1 MLKRTAKVKMAS
13 DGPSRLHY
21 LYNRGMIFSLR
32 ACKIAVLCMAAAVLL
47 GAQDWKSRASLPGV
61 DLSGLTATQKATA
74 LKLLRDGD
82 CSCGCGMKMAE
93 CRVKDP
99 SCYYSQGLAS
109 VIVSSLK
116 AGKTGAEA
124 LAAASTSKF
133 AQGPEQDTRLL
144 DDPVSIPTAGAPV
157 IGPANAPLTL
167 IEFSDFQCP
176 YCVKAVPQLHALLKA
191 YPTQVKLIFK
201 EYPLEIHSQAA
212 FAALAAEAANKQGKF
227 WPMHDALFAH
237 RQELSRASIFAIAK
251 GIGVDMKRF
260 EVDLDS
266 PQTKQ
271 TVVRDIQ
278 DGDRAGVEGTP
289 TLFINGQRYN
299 GAIAL
304 DALTPVLDAQLKHP
318 VAERK
323 TASGRTPSPV
333 R

>member
-1 MLKRTAKVKMAS
+1 MT
-13 DGPSRLHY
+13 
-21 LYNRGMIFSLR
+21 FSPLR
-32 ACKIAVLCMAAAVLL
+32 AGKIAILCLLSVVLL
-47 GAQDWKSRASLPGV
+47 GAQDWKSQSSLPGV
-61 DLSGLTATQKATA
+61 DLSGLTAAQKATA
-74 LKLLRDGD
+74 LKLLRDED
-82 CSCGCGMKMAE
+82 CSCGCGMKTAE

-116 AGKTGAEA
+116 EGKTETEA
-124 LAAASTSKF
+124 LTAATKSKF
-133 AQGPEQDTRLL
+133 AQGPQQDTRLL
-144 DDPVSIPTAGAPV
+144 DDPVSIPTSGAPV

-176 YCVKAVPQLHALLKA
+176 YCIKAVPQLHALLKA

-237 RQELSRASIFAIAK
+237 RQDLSRPSVLAIAK
-251 GIGVDMKRF
+251 GIGLEMKRF
-260 EVDLDS
+260 EADLDS

-304 DALTPVLDAQLKHP
+304 EALKPVLDAQLKHP
-318 VAERK
+318 VAEGK
-323 TASGRTPSPV
+323 TASARARSQI
-333 R
+333 RK

>member
-1 MLKRTAKVKMAS
+1 MTPL
-13 DGPSRLHY
+13 
-21 LYNRGMIFSLR
+21 SLGLG
-32 ACKIAVLCMAAAVLL
+32 KIAALCVLSAALL
-47 GAQDWKSRASLPGV
+47 SAQDWKTQSSLPGV
-61 DLSGLTATQKATA
+61 DLSGLTAAQKATV
-74 LKLLRDGD
+74 LKVMREQD
-82 CSCGCGMKMAE
+82 CSCACGMKTAE

-99 SCYYSQGLAS
+99 GCYYSHGLAS
-109 VIVSSLK
+109 VIVSSIK
-116 AGKTGAEA
+116 AGKTGEEA
-124 LAAASTSKF
+124 LAASMKSKF
-133 AQGPEQDTRLL
+133 AQGPQQDTRLL
-144 DDPVSIPTAGAPV
+144 DDPVSIPVAGAPA
-157 IGPANAPLTL
+157 IGPSNAPVTL

-176 YCVKAVPQLHALLKA
+176 YCVKAVPQLHALLEA
-191 YPTQVKLIFK
+191 YPTQIKLIFK

-237 RQELSRASIFAIAK
+237 RQDLSRSSVLAIAK
-251 GIGVDMKRF
+251 GLGLDMKRF
-260 EVDLDS
+260 EADLDS

-304 DALTPVLDAQLKHP
+304 DALRPVLDAQLKHP
-318 VAERK
+318 AAEGK
-323 TASGRTPSPV
+323 TASARTASHI